1 MSSLATIITLALFL
15 AIILIFALRTEKN
28 SNLSESKNLEE
39 TVESFGQD
47 IDREINNLEKEIEE
61 FEL

>member
-15 AIILIFALRTEKN
+15 AIILIFALRTDKDSSLN
-28 SNLSESKNLEE
+28 ESKNLEE
-39 TVESFGQD
+39 TVENFGQD